1 MKLYNVEIIRE
12 LEDTINI
19 LVVADKLEDALKK
32 AYKDYDLDEDDV
44 YKYFINE
51 IDMIDGYKILL
62 EKVDKNGLR

>member
-12 LEDTINI
+12 LEDAINI
-19 LVVADKLEDALKK
+19 LVVADKPEDALKK

>member
-12 LEDTINI
+12 LEDAINI
-19 LVVADKLEDALKK
+19 LVVADKPEDALKK

-62 EKVDKNGLR
+62 EKVDNNGLR

>member
-32 AYKDYDLDEDDV
+32 AYKDYELDEDDV

-51 IDMIDGYKILL
+51 IDIIDGYKILL